1 MGSVLLIILKII
13 GITLLVIICLI
24 LLLLL
29 LVLFV
34 PVRYRFKGSYDE
46 KFLCRGKVTW
56 LLHLV
61 SIRIDVEDKAV
72 TTIRILGIP
81 LSVFLKKK
89 DKVEETTSEKVS
101 EEKTTMVTDSA
112 KLSLPAGQTE
122 KAEMDKIS
130 VTVDSAGD
138 IPEHLSDESMAET
151 LREQPANDL
160 PVEEKHTVFNKI
172 SSKIQAIIQKIRD
185 LIDKIKSI
193 FAKIKD
199 TIINVK
205 EKKET
210 LKRYLAIVRS
220 DTAKAAFALCKKRIF
235 QMLKHIFPRKMRVN
249 LTYGM
254 NDPADTG
261 YILAV
266 YGMLPEFVGK
276 RVVLHADFDNPV
288 LKGDFY
294 VKGGIR
300 AWTLLYQVIC
310 VLLDKNCQR
319 LYHIVKKEI
328 ANERKQ

>member
-13 GITLLVIICLI
+13 GITLLVIIGII

-46 KFLCRGKVTW
+46 KFLCRGKITW

-61 SIRIDVEDKAV
+61 SIRIDVEDKVV

-89 DKVEETTSEKVS
+89 DKAEISENVS
-101 EEKTTMVTDSA
+101 EEKTETAADST
-112 KLSLPAGQTE
+112 KLSLPAGHTE
-122 KAEMDKIS
+122 RTETDAAS
-130 VTVDSAGD
+130 VTAGSACDMTNKLTDESLAENIAEQSAG
-138 IPEHLSDESMAET
+138 
-151 LREQPANDL
+151 DL
-160 PVEEKHTVFNKI
+160 PVEEKQTLFEKI

-185 LIDKIKSI
+185 LIGKIKSI
-193 FAKIKD
+193 LDKIKD
-199 TIINVK
+199 TIINIK

-210 LKRYLAIVRS
+210 LKKYLAIVRS

-235 QMLKHIFPRKMRVN
+235 RMLKHIFPRKMRVN

-300 AWTLLYQVIC
+300 AWTLLYQVLC
-310 VLLDKNCQR
+310 VILDKNCQR

-328 ANERKQ
+328 ANERK

>member
-34 PVRYRFKGSYDE
+34 PVRYRFKGSFDE
-46 KFLCRGKVTW
+46 KFLGRGKITW

-61 SIRIDVEDKAV
+61 SIRIDVEDKVV
-72 TTIRILGIP
+72 TSIRILGIP

-89 DKVEETTSEKVS
+89 DKAETSENVS
-101 EEKTTMVTDSA
+101 EEKTETAADST
-112 KLSLPAGQTE
+112 KNSLPARQIERTE
-122 KAEMDKIS
+122 TDASS
-130 VTVDSAGD
+130 VTAGSAGD
-138 IPEHLSDESMAET
+138 IPEQISDESISEDIMGESS
-151 LREQPANDL
+151 
-160 PVEEKHTVFNKI
+160 VEEKQTLFDKI
-172 SSKIQAIIQKIRD
+172 SAKIQAINQKVRD
-185 LIDKIKSI
+185 LINKIKSI
-193 FAKIKD
+193 FDKIKD
-199 TIINVK
+199 TIVNIT

-235 QMLKHIFPRKMRVN
+235 RMLKHIFPRKMRVN

-276 RVVLHADFDNPV
+276 RVILHADFDNPV

-294 VKGGIR
+294 LKGGIR

-310 VLLDKNCQR
+310 VILDKNCQR